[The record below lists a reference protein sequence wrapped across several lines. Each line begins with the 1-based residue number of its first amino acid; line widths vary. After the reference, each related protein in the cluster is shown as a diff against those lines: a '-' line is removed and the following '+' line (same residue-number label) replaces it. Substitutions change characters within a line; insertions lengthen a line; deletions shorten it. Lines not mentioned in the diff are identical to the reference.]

1 MFIQH
6 SIVDTVL
13 GPEDMEM
20 NKLGKNSV
28 SMKFHSS
35 VGGEG
40 VTENQTH
47 NVQTT

>member
-13 GPEDMEM
+13 GPEDIEM

-28 SMKFHSS
+28 PMKFHLS
-35 VGGEG
+35 VRSEG
-40 VTENQTH
+40 LTENQTH